1 MKRLNV
7 VLSGLIIS
15 LLLSS
20 CSIAHME
27 QPKSVFDTSSDQV
40 VDVTAVPWDYRIIH
54 GEVGDLVGSD
64 MTILPDNV
72 LLPNDNN
79 YATGDSVWILQYMDA
94 QITTD
99 TENRNQIKLS
109 AWDTLK
115 SYKDEKSAQKDLAD
129 LKETI
134 QTDLD
139 LVGVYKTENQGKFRE
154 FAVLTMPSGNVIKQ
168 PISDEKYKTLKS
180 KKKVKANIEQV
191 HDFENYDNV
200 YAKFRGWAQ

>member
-1 MKRLNV
+1 MKRLY
-7 VLSGLIIS
+7 LIAAGVFFC

-20 CSIAHME
+20 CSADN
-27 QPKSVFDTSSDQV
+27 QASVFNTSTETSSVSETQ
-40 VDVTAVPWDYRIIH
+40 VPWDYRIVK
-54 GEVGDLVGSD
+54 GNVGDIIGSD

-79 YATGDSVWILQYMDA
+79 FATGDAIWTLQYMDA
-94 QITTD
+94 EITTD
-99 TENRNQIKLS
+99 TQSRNQIQLS
-109 AWDTLK
+109 TWDTLK
-115 SYKDEKSAQKDLAD
+115 SYKDEASASKDLAE

-154 FAVLTMPSGNVIKQ
+154 FAVITMPSGNVIKQ
-168 PISDEKYKTLKS
+168 PISEEKYAALKNE
-180 KKKVKANIEQV
+180 KKVKANIEQV

-200 YAKFRGWAQ
+200 YAKFRGWAK